1 MKPQAQWAAVVTAM
15 VYPSLLTL
23 VYFVWLAQSDAT
35 LQQLAYAIGK
45 PLQFLLPATFVA
57 AIWREPLRWPRPN
70 SRGLF
75 LGAAFGL
82 VIVAGMFVLY
92 FAWLKPRGMFAAE
105 GAIMRSKV
113 TSFGIS
119 TPASYVAMSVFYSL
133 LHSLLE
139 EYYWRW
145 FVFRKLH
152 ALTQLWPAIV
162 VSSVAF
168 MGHHVIVLGTYLGW
182 NSPWTWAFSLATAI
196 GGAFW
201 AWLYNR
207 TGSLYGPWLSHMMI
221 DAGIFAIGY
230 DLVRPIS

>member
-1 MKPQAQWAAVVTAM
+1 MKPKAQWAAVLTAM
-15 VYPSLLTL
+15 IYPAILTL
-23 VYFVWLAQSDAT
+23 VYFVWLADSDST
-35 LQQLAYAIGK
+35 LQQLAYGIGK
-45 PLQFLLPATFVA
+45 TLQFVLPVTLAVW
-57 AIWREPLRWPRPN
+57 IWHDRLRWPRPN
-70 SRGLF
+70 SRGLL

-82 VIVAGMFVLY
+82 VIVAGMCILY
-92 FAWLKPRGMFAAE
+92 FPWLKPQGKFEAE

-113 TSFGIS
+113 ISFGIT
-119 TPASYVAMSVFYSL
+119 TPLLYAAMSIFYSL

-152 ALTQLWPAIV
+152 QLTQLWPAIAI
-162 VSSVAF
+162 SSLAF
-168 MGHHVIVLGTYLGW
+168 MAHHVVVLGTYLGW
-182 NSPWTWAFSLATAI
+182 NSPWTWAFSAATGI

-207 TGSLYGPWLSHMMI
+207 TGSLYGPWLSHMII

-230 DLVRPIS
+230 DLIGLS